1 MTTILERAP
10 MIFLAVAEAVNNTSS
25 DLPTQIGVGGI
36 VALLIIREFI
46 AYSKGKKITNGYQ
59 KAATCEQIVLR
70 FDKNF
75 ESQDKRFDKVDV
87 QLDEVKTL
95 IVKNGN

>member
-1 MTTILERAP
+1 
-10 MIFLAVAEAVNNTSS
+10 MIFLAVAEVANNTSS
-25 DLPTQIGVGGI
+25 DPITQVGVGGI

-46 AYSKGKKITNGYQ
+46 AYSKGKKVTNGYQ
-59 KAATCEQIVLR
+59 KAATCNEIVKR

-75 ESQDKRFDKVDV
+75 ESQDKRFDKVDN

>member
-1 MTTILERAP
+1 MTVFL
-10 MIFLAVAEAVNNTSS
+10 FLAVAEAVNNSPK

-46 AYSKGKKITNGYQ
+46 AYSKGKKVTNGYQ
-59 KAATCEQIVLR
+59 KAATCNEIVKR

-75 ESQDKRFDKVDV
+75 ESQDKRFDKVDN

>member
-1 MTTILERAP
+1 MVTV
-10 MIFLAVAEAVNNTSS
+10 LAAVQQLNNANESITH
-25 DLPTQIGVGGI
+25 LGIGGI
-36 VALLIIREFI
+36 FALLVIREVFGFI
-46 AYSKGKKITNGYQ
+46 KSRKEVPTNGYQ
-59 KAATCEQIVLR
+59 KSATCNEIVKR

-95 IVKNGN
+95 IVKKQNGN

>member
-1 MTTILERAP
+1 MMPFL
-10 MIFLAVAEAVNNTSS
+10 FLAAAQQLRTANESI
-25 DLPTQIGVGGI
+25 TQIGIGGI
-36 VALLIIREFI
+36 FALMVIREVFSFI
-46 AYSKGKKITNGYQ
+46 KSRKEVPTNGYQ
-59 KAATCEQIVLR
+59 KSATCNEIVKR

-95 IVKNGN
+95 IVKKQNGN